1 MSNILHKELSYK
13 ITGFL
18 FEVHKKMGRFRN
30 EKQYSDYFEN
40 LLKDSKLK
48 YEREYRFEDHGYG
61 QDKVRCVCD
70 FIVDDKGNV
79 EQFLAEKEESLIMTH
94 KLKGFEKTLKER
106 DLFIYKKRL
115 VAEKPMTLQTIA
127 NKYKISKERARQLE
141 EKIKNNLK
149 VFLS

>member
-1 MSNILHKELSYK
+1 MLTRKNGNIKETIYGSRKIRMYK
-13 ITGFL
+13 
-18 FEVHKKMGRFRN
+18 V
-30 EKQYSDYFEN
+30 
-40 LLKDSKLK
+40 
-48 YEREYRFEDHGYG
+48 
-61 QDKVRCVCD
+61 
-70 FIVDDKGNV
+70 
-79 EQFLAEKEESLIMTH
+79 
-94 KLKGFEKTLKER
+94 KTLKER

>member
-1 MSNILHKELSYK
+1 MPNKSLKSMLTRKNGNIKETIYGSRKIRMYK
-13 ITGFL
+13 
-18 FEVHKKMGRFRN
+18 V
-30 EKQYSDYFEN
+30 
-40 LLKDSKLK
+40 
-48 YEREYRFEDHGYG
+48 
-61 QDKVRCVCD
+61 
-70 FIVDDKGNV
+70 
-79 EQFLAEKEESLIMTH
+79 
-94 KLKGFEKTLKER
+94 KTLKER

>member
-70 FIVDDKGNV
+70 FIVDDKIVLEFKAKDYITKDDYYQTQRYLTTLNL
-79 EQFLAEKEESLIMTH
+79 ELAIIVNFKQ
-94 KLKGFEKTLKER
+94 
-106 DLFIYKKRL
+106 KRL
-115 VAEKPMTLQTIA
+115 APKRVLNSRFI
-127 NKYKISKERARQLE
+127 NY
-141 EKIKNNLK
+141 
-149 VFLS
+149 